1 MITATIRR
9 RVRNLETEFAAAL
22 MPDYPPLT
30 REEVTEIER
39 RICAGEP
46 LTRSELERIEKET
59 PIIDGEFLISCYGGQ
74 LCVKHY
80 IGINLADI

>member
-1 MITATIRR
+1 MISATIRR
-9 RVRNLETEFAAAL
+9 RVRNLETEFATAL

-39 RICAGEP
+39 RICAGEQ
-46 LTRSELERIEKET
+46 LTRTELNRIEQET

-74 LCVKHY
+74 LCVKH
-80 IGINLADI
+80 LADI